1 MMIKKVFV
9 LTQKYKEI
17 TKGRTHYTNNNGDSF
32 ILTRLYNSLSIKMI
46 TIDASYVIKVDDLI
60 TGENIKR
67 FLGCRYPNTLLT
79 IQLTDFCGIDF
90 SYDMPDDVRE
100 KLTADPEYDLDDDG
114 WDDNSEHRFYDFDS
128 SSDYADEI
136 LVYTPF
142 IVTLVKSI
150 QIDTV
155 SDESDEVVFTET
167 IVDEP
172 PLPTEKPT
180 VCFSMDEIYEMSWDE
195 INL

>member
-1 MMIKKVFV
+1 
-9 LTQKYKEI
+9 
-17 TKGRTHYTNNNGDSF
+17 
-32 ILTRLYNSLSIKMI
+32 MI
-46 TIDASYVIKVDDLI
+46 TIDASYAIEVDDLI
-60 TGENIKR
+60 TGENIR
-67 FLGCRYPNTLLT
+67 GFLGRRYPNTLLK

-100 KLTADPEYDLDDDG
+100 KLTANPEYDLDDDG

-128 SSDYADEI
+128 DSDYADEI

-150 QIDTV
+150 QIDT
-155 SDESDEVVFTET
+155 DSDEVVFTET

-172 PLPTEKPT
+172 PLPAEKPSL
-180 VCFSMDEIYEMSWDE
+180 CFSMDEIYEMSWDGIE
-195 INL
+195 FESTFSTPKHILNAEP